1 MPPKVDNTVYNFKR
15 LEEIPASDSVSIL
28 GYGGSG
34 TGKTWFAA
42 TAGTRT
48 LFINNGNGIATIK
61 SKKFRDRYPN
71 TNPIVFTPEVPIL
84 TDPTRSINSIRNGI
98 NKALDEFGKDFDT
111 IVVDDST
118 QLRDSVM
125 CEALKFN
132 QDTNRS
138 KTLTDLVTRGYKY
151 QIPAVQDYGTEME
164 FISGWMNELVN
175 DIGKREKKHI
185 IVLAHERMTWDKPK
199 NIGEQPKLIRITPS
213 FTGVD
218 RNPDYI
224 SGLFDNV
231 WHFETKGG
239 GDRTFYNIR
248 TEGDE
253 NLTAKTRNG
262 GLFNVIEKAEAN
274 KPLIDFPEVVRRIKE
289 SDNSTNK

>member
-1 MPPKVDNTVYNFKR
+1 MAIVSKQDNTVYNFQR
-15 LEEIPASDSVSIL
+15 AAEIPASDSVIIL

-34 TGKTWFAA
+34 TGKTWFGAS
-42 TAGTRT
+42 AGSRA
-48 LFINNGNGIATIK
+48 LIVNNGNGLATIK

-71 TNPIVFTPEVPIL
+71 NNPIIFTPEVPLL
-84 TDPTRSINSIRNGI
+84 TDPTKSINSIRNGI
-98 NKALDEFGKDFDT
+98 NKALDTMHDQFDY
-111 IVVDDST
+111 IILEDST
-118 QLRDSVM
+118 QLRNSVM

-164 FISGWMNELVN
+164 FIEGFMNELIN
-175 DIGKREKKHI
+175 DICRKEKKHLL
-185 IVLAHERMTWDKPK
+185 VLAHERMSFDKPK
-199 NIGEQPKLIRITPS
+199 SIGEPPKLLRITPS

-218 RNPDYI
+218 KNPDYI

-231 WHFETKGG
+231 WHFEVSGG
-239 GDRTFYNIR
+239 GDRTFYRIR
-248 TEGDE
+248 TEGDDS
-253 NLTAKTRNG
+253 LTAKTRNG
-262 GLFNVIEKAEAN
+262 GLFNVLEKAEGD

-289 SDNSTNK
+289 SESK